1 MKPYLKLFILGVL
14 LSLSSA
20 FLVAEVIGPRQ
31 VDTLPA
37 SNPTR
42 VQQYGSDA
50 LEFGE
55 LRLPEGKGPFPVVVV
70 IHGGCWTKGFATLR
84 NTAAIAS
91 ELTKS
96 NVATWNIEYRQ
107 VGDAGGGWPG
117 TFRDWG
123 AATDYLRVLGKSYP
137 LDLSRIVV
145 VGHSAGAHAA
155 LWVAARNRLTID
167 SEIRGDDPLKVQA
180 AIAIDGPADLVGF
193 VGVDAQ
199 ICGKSVIVPLMGGTP
214 AEQPER
220 YRQASPQSLL
230 PLAVPQCLIT
240 ATVLTPMKAKEYQ
253 KLAESRG
260 DHVEILSL
268 DAGHFEVIAPGHK
281 AWNAVEQLI
290 LKQAFQPKSSD
301 K

>member
-137 LDLSRIVV
+137 VRSKYT
-145 VGHSAGAHAA
+145 SEAKGA
-155 LWVAARNRLTID
+155 
-167 SEIRGDDPLKVQA
+167 
-180 AIAIDGPADLVGF
+180 
-193 VGVDAQ
+193 
-199 ICGKSVIVPLMGGTP
+199 
-214 AEQPER
+214 
-220 YRQASPQSLL
+220 
-230 PLAVPQCLIT
+230 
-240 ATVLTPMKAKEYQ
+240 
-253 KLAESRG
+253 
-260 DHVEILSL
+260 
-268 DAGHFEVIAPGHK
+268 
-281 AWNAVEQLI
+281 AWG
-290 LKQAFQPKSSD
+290 
-301 K
+301 